1 MKDVNTMI
9 KDGELFA
16 TANGSDGK
24 TNARVRNVLALAQA
38 MGADLRWVKGAHDH
52 KGDLEVYWKSCVF
65 EKTDTYGVN
74 QIRHVGYQLTWEAK
88 HSIKAIEGAWASG
101 IACECEDNVKHV
113 FESIP

>member
-16 TANGSDGK
+16 TSNGEGRK
-24 TNARVRNVLALAQA
+24 TDERVRDVLALAQVW
-38 MGADLRWVKGAHDH
+38 GADLRWVKGAHDH
-52 KGDLEVYWKSCVF
+52 KGDLEVYWKAGVF
-65 EKTDTYGVN
+65 RKTDIYGVN
-74 QIRHVGYQLTWEAK
+74 QTLHVGYQLTWETK
-88 HSIKAIEGAWASG
+88 RSMEAIEKAWASP